1 VLGGIKCWLRITQLP
16 RAGIV
21 AGVGGIRCW
30 FWNTQLPRA
39 GIVAGGRGIRGWL
52 RNANC
57 LQSSLSIVAG
67 MGVDL

>member
-1 VLGGIKCWLRITQLP
+1 MGDKVLAGKRQLLG
-16 RAGIV
+16 AGMV
-21 AGVGGIRCW
+21 AGVRGIRCW
-30 FWNTQLPRA
+30 LAKHMIAKSGDGCRCW
-39 GIVAGGRGIRGWL
+39 GIRGWL